1 MMRGL
6 DTTVRKIRRRVFEEV
21 ARLGFEEDDETL
33 KDRMEEIPYEMV
45 QEETQKYRDSVYR
58 ARAIVR
64 ERMRLAMGLSLRP
77 QNRPSPLT
85 SGVEASNIS
94 DKYYEPPLMQVI
106 PSACAAC
113 EERGYEVSNMCK
125 GCLAHPCMEVCPKGA
140 ISMVNGKSYIDQEK
154 CIKCGKCKSVC
165 PYDAISKKERPCAK

>member
-94 DKYYEPPLMQVI
+94 DKYYEPPLIHLPVL
-106 PSACAAC
+106 P
-113 EERGYEVSNMCK
+113 V
-125 GCLAHPCMEVCPKGA
+125 
-140 ISMVNGKSYIDQEK
+140 
-154 CIKCGKCKSVC
+154 
-165 PYDAISKKERPCAK
+165 KKEDMRSAICVKDVWLIHVWKFARRAQFPW

>member
-85 SGVEASNIS
+85 SGVE
-94 DKYYEPPLMQVI
+94 
-106 PSACAAC
+106 
-113 EERGYEVSNMCK
+113 
-125 GCLAHPCMEVCPKGA
+125 
-140 ISMVNGKSYIDQEK
+140 GKQYF
-154 CIKCGKCKSVC
+154 
-165 PYDAISKKERPCAK
+165 

>member
-140 ISMVNGKSYIDQEK
+140 ISMVKDR
-154 CIKCGKCKSVC
+154 KSVV
-165 PYDAISKKERPCAK
+165 